1 MRCGV
6 YVRVSTDDQRDNGY
20 SIDSQLRMIK
30 EYCENKDYDIVDVY
44 NDAGH
49 SGKDL
54 MRPEMQRLLKDIKS
68 HKIEVIV
75 AIKVDRLTRN
85 NYDGFWFLN
94 YCEEHDVKIE
104 LILEPYDVSTAN
116 GEMIF
121 GMNLVFGQRERKE
134 IGARTKRAMEERA
147 LEKVHPAKAPYGY
160 IRNSETGHLEIEPIE
175 AQVVKEIFELCKQGN
190 SSRGI
195 STVMKNSN
203 AYLKIGKWTSDRV
216 YKILTNSIY
225 IGIFEYGKYCRKPQ
239 DILRVEN
246 YCEPIIDIETWN
258 ITRKVLERNKHSNY
272 GEHIHLFTGIVRCPT
287 CGKILSST
295 NSFKYSGTPKEKV
308 YYHLTCKNPNCKSKG
323 LHYSSD
329 KIEQKLVRVLNE
341 LTRYMYEMDSEI
353 IVCNSTKT
361 KDIKNIEKAIEKL
374 KMQEKKLVDLY
385 LSSTLNVETINHKND
400 VIKKEIE
407 NLNNKKQQIDPN
419 NDFKEY
425 TIELLKKL
433 DCNVENGKVI
443 SNNKIAF
450 TFIFNSL
457 KRKTKQELIKKL
469 IDCIEIKRNKNY
481 DIEIT
486 NVKFTEEFISKS
498 SKEYIKYLYEILK
511 NNNIGFIYKEAIEHA
526 ELEKLKEDYF
536 VFSDEKIGEYSKE
549 ELEKYVELLQEYFYT
564 DGVINC
570 PYIEKGNMID
580 NLTLIPKNISKN
592 GKEEANY
599 EAS

>member
-30 EYCENKDYDIVDVY
+30 EYCEKNNYDIVDVY

-104 LILEPYDVSTAN
+104 LILEPYDVSTVN

-134 IGARTKRAMEERA
+134 IGARTKRAMEEMA

-160 IRNSETGHLEIEPIE
+160 IRNVETGHLEVEPIE
-175 AQVVKEIFELCKQGN
+175 AQVIKGIFELCKQGN

-195 STVMKNSN
+195 ATIMKDSN

-246 YCEPIIDIETWN
+246 YCEPIIDMETWN

-361 KDIKNIEKAIEKL
+361 KDIKNIEKAIAKL

-385 LSSTLNVETINHKND
+385 LSSTLNVEIINHKND
-400 VIKKEIE
+400 AIKKEIE
-407 NLNNKKQQIDPN
+407 TLNKKKQHIDPN

-433 DCNVENGKVI
+433 DCNVENGKI
-443 SNNKIAF
+443 IANNKIAF

-481 DIEIT
+481 DIEIK
-486 NVKFTEEFISKS
+486 NVKFTEEFIPKS

-536 VFSDEKIGEYSKE
+536 IFSDERIGEYSKE
-549 ELEKYVELLQEYFYT
+549 ELEKYVELLQEHFYT

-570 PYIEKGNMID
+570 PYIENGNMID
-580 NLTLIPKNISKN
+580 NLTLIPKNKSKKV
-592 GKEEANY
+592 KEGANC

>member
-30 EYCENKDYDIVDVY
+30 EYCEKNNYDIVDVY

-85 NYDGFWFLN
+85 NYDGFWLLN

-134 IGARTKRAMEERA
+134 IGARTKRAMEEMA
-147 LEKVHPAKAPYGY
+147 LEKIHPAKAPYGY

-341 LTRYMYEMDSEI
+341 LTRYMYDMDSEI

-361 KDIKNIEKAIEKL
+361 KDIKNIERAIEKL

-385 LSSTLNVETINHKND
+385 LSSTLNVETINYKND

-407 NLNNKKQQIDPN
+407 NLNKKKQQIDPN

-433 DCNVENGKVI
+433 DCNVENSKVI

-457 KRKTKQELIKKL
+457 KRKTKQELIKRL

-498 SKEYIKYLYEILK
+498 SKAYIKYLYEILK
-511 NNNIGFIYKEAIEHA
+511 NNNIGFIYKEAIDSI
-526 ELEKLKEDYF
+526 ELAKLKEDYF
-536 VFSDEKIGEYSKE
+536 VFSDERIGEYSKE
-549 ELEKYVELLQEYFYT
+549 ELEKYVELLQEHFYT

-570 PYIEKGNMID
+570 PYIENGKMID
-580 NLTLIPKNISKN
+580 NLTLIPKI
-592 GKEEANY
+592 
-599 EAS
+599 

>member
-6 YVRVSTDDQRDNGY
+6 YVRVSTEDQRDNGY

-30 EYCENKDYDIVDVY
+30 EYCEKNNYDIVDVY

-68 HKIEVIV
+68 HKIEIIV

-85 NYDGFWFLN
+85 NYDGFWLLN
-94 YCEEHDVKIE
+94 YCEEHDIKIE
-104 LILEPYDVSTAN
+104 LILEPYDVTTAN

-134 IGARTKRAMEERA
+134 IGARTKRAMEEMA
-147 LEKVHPAKAPYGY
+147 LKHIHPSKAPYGY
-160 IRNSETGHLEIEPIE
+160 IRNKETGHLEIEPIE

-190 SSRGI
+190 STRSI
-195 STVMKNSN
+195 SINLKNRK
-203 AYLKIGKWTSDRV
+203 AYLKTGKWTSDRV

-246 YCEPIIDIETWN
+246 YCEQIIDVDTWKL
-258 ITRKVLERNKHSNY
+258 TRRVLEKNKHSNY

-287 CGKILSST
+287 CGRILSST

-323 LHYSSD
+323 IHYSSD
-329 KIEQKLVRVLNE
+329 KIEQKLVRILNE
-341 LTRYMYEMDSEI
+341 LTRYMYDMDNEI

-361 KDIKNIEKAIEKL
+361 KDIKDIEKAIEKL

-385 LSSTLNVETINHKND
+385 LSSTLNIETINYKND
-400 VIKKEIE
+400 IIKKEIE
-407 NLNNKKQQIDPN
+407 NLNKKKQQIDPN

-425 TIELLKKL
+425 TIELLKKI
-433 DCNVENGKVI
+433 DCITEKDEVI
-443 SNNKIAF
+443 FRNKIGF
-450 TFIFNSL
+450 SFVFDSL
-457 KRKTKQELIKKL
+457 NRKSKKELIKRL
-469 IDCIEIKRNKNY
+469 IDTIEIKRDKNY
-481 DIEIT
+481 NIEIT

-498 SKEYIKYLYEILK
+498 SKDYIEYLYEILR
-511 NNNIGFIYKEAIEHA
+511 NNNVGFIYKEAINKK
-526 ELEKLKEDYF
+526 ELEKLQEDYF
-536 VFSDEKIGEYSKE
+536 VFSNTKISNGEYDNAT
-549 ELEKYVELLQEYFYT
+549 LTIYNELLKQNFYAN
-564 DGVINC
+564 GIINC
-570 PYIEKGNMID
+570 PYIENENIVD
-580 NLTLIPKNISKN
+580 NLTLIPKTLAEIL
-592 GKEEANY
+592 
-599 EAS
+599 